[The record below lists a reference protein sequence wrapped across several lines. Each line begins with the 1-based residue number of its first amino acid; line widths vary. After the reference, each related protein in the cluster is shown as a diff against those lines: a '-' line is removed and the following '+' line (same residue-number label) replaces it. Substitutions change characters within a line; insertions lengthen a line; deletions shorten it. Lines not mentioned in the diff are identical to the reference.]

1 MLIRS
6 VELNL
11 LMERNLNMQRYWSM
25 MMIVMMVMAS
35 YCFPRV
41 LLAEEAQPRMLRGKV
56 EAVTV
61 YRGQAMV
68 TRMIDLPGPS
78 GLHELVVTDLPDQI
92 LPGSLYAES
101 EQAEVRSVRYRVRP
115 VERDVREEVSDL
127 DDQIQALQD
136 QMAGVNQQLQLI
148 KDRREYLTRLETFT
162 ADTGRMELSKG
173 VLDADTLKDMTLFL
187 FDQRSTMAES
197 ELTLK
202 HEQRRINQQI
212 ELLQRQRTQITG
224 AASRTAREA
233 VVFVN
238 VRDDG
243 GAVIRLRYLVNQATW
258 SPSYNVRQNGQGEEI
273 SLEYIASVRQM
284 TGENWDDVH
293 MVLSTA
299 TPSLI
304 ATPPKLDPLAIRL
317 VPAGQGEDLIA
328 RYGNNGYEEAQ
339 WNLRQMRVQ
348 AEQDRQRNQ
357 QAQQPGAAVGG
368 NGKAGNA
375 VLDARLNTFAI
386 SDQML
391 DLTAR
396 NVTLR
401 RPTSVRP
408 PQRPQQ
414 EDISV
419 TYELAN
425 RTSLPSRRDHQLIQI
440 ASLPLPA
447 TLTKVS
453 SPVLTSFVYDHAQVL
468 NNSSLVL
475 LAGPVATYVGGQFVG
490 HGEIPMV
497 PSGQTFDVG
506 LGIDTSLS
514 GHRELVE
521 RVESTQGGNR
531 VVSFTYRLT
540 LENYGDQPA
549 TVRLLDR
556 LPHAEGSD
564 IKVSL
569 IDSDPNLSSDETYLR
584 TDRHKGILRW
594 DVQVPARAV
603 GSDVL
608 AVEYTFSVEHDR
620 QMQIMAADSGGG

>member
-1 MLIRS
+1 
-6 VELNL
+6 
-11 LMERNLNMQRYWSM
+11 MQRYWPM
-25 MMIVMMVMAS
+25 MMVTMFLVA
-35 YCFPRV
+35 YGFPRA
-41 LLAEEAQPRMLRGKV
+41 LLAEQAEPRVLRGKV

-68 TRMIDLPGPS
+68 TRLIDLPGPS
-78 GLHELVVTDLPDQI
+78 GLHELIITDLPDQI

-115 VERDVREEVSDL
+115 VEDDVRQEVREL
-127 DDQIQALQD
+127 DERIEHQQD
-136 QMAGVNQQLQLI
+136 ELAGVNQQLQLI

-173 VLDADTLKDMTLFL
+173 VLDADTLRDMTLFL
-187 FDQRSTMAES
+187 FEQRQSMAES

-202 HEQRRINQQI
+202 QEQRRINKQI
-212 ELLQRQRTQITG
+212 EFLQRERTQITG

-238 VRDDG
+238 VREEDG
-243 GAVIRLRYLVNQATW
+243 AAIRLRYLVNQATW
-258 SPSYNVRQNGQGEEI
+258 SPSYNVRQNGQGHDI

-284 TGENWDDVH
+284 TGENWDDVR

-328 RYGNNGYEEAQ
+328 RYGKNGYEEAQ
-339 WNLRQMRVQ
+339 FNLRQMRMQ
-348 AEQDRQRNQ
+348 TEQDRQRNLDAHAMQ
-357 QAQQPGAAVGG
+357 QAQPGAATPGSTIS
-368 NGKAGNA
+368 GNA
-375 VLDARLNTFAI
+375 VFDARLNTFAS
-386 SDQML
+386 SDQLL
-391 DLTAR
+391 DLTVR
-396 NVTLR
+396 DVNLR

-408 PQRPQQ
+408 PQRPGQ

-440 ASLPLPA
+440 AALPLPA

-468 NNSSLVL
+468 NNSPLVL

-514 GHRELVE
+514 AHRELVE
-521 RVESTQGGNR
+521 RVEAVQGGNR

-540 LENYGDQPA
+540 LENYGEQPA

-556 LPHAEGSD
+556 LPHVENSD
-564 IKVSL
+564 IKVTL
-569 IDSDPNLSSDETYLR
+569 IDSSENLSSDETYLR
-584 TDRHKGILRW
+584 TDRRKGILRW
-594 DVQVPARAV
+594 DVDVPARAV
-603 GSDVL
+603 GSDVS

-620 QMQIMAADSGGG
+620 QMQIIAAGAE